1 MNTSFIEAV
10 KRAHIAGTILGD
22 IDESEAVLKE
32 HARDISVFEMKPQCV
47 LFPKYTQ
54 DIVEVMKIAQEYA
67 HLPLAERPSITV
79 RAGGTCM
86 SGGSLTESLV
96 LNLTR
101 YMNHFTMDARSRT
114 LTTDMGVMFK
124 EIEATAAQENL
135 FFGAYISSKDIC
147 GIGGMIGNNASGEK
161 SVRLGATI
169 DNVLGLEVVLHDG
182 TVIKTGVLE
191 DEASALKT
199 LTIKKQ
205 LIDIRTRIGTKLT
218 DAIGEVPKAASGY
231 RLERIDTDITR
242 TDLTPLFVGAQ
253 GTLGVITRAVLK
265 LSPTPA
271 HAKLLV
277 LSIHSLEELPFVLTT
292 VMKARPVAVETFD
305 INTFNKEK
313 LYLKE
318 YTDHCEQ
325 FFSEG
330 VSLIVLA
337 EFAEE
342 THEATIAAATTVKD
356 ALAGKS
362 ITIHD
367 IADSTLYESVWKLR
381 RSSFLAMAQ
390 HNDEGW
396 RAVPCIED
404 IIVPIHA
411 FDKLVPG
418 LLALIEKYKLW
429 YGFHGHIGSGSLRI
443 VPVFDF
449 RKDRHEV
456 VSNII
461 NFTREAIALIKSLH
475 GNMSADHSDGII
487 RTPFLQEFYGDAV
500 YQSFVAVKDVFDP
513 NRIINRNKKV
523 DGTFEMIEKY
533 IQH

>member
-1 MNTSFIEAV
+1 MNIPFIEAV
-10 KRAHIAGTILGD
+10 KRAQIAGTIHGD
-22 IDESEAVLKE
+22 VDQSDSVLTE
-32 HARDISVFEMKPQCV
+32 HSKDISIFEMRPQCV
-47 LFPKYTQ
+47 LFPKYTH
-54 DIVEVMKIAQEYA
+54 DVVEVMKIAQEYA
-67 HLPLAERPSITV
+67 HLPLEERPNITV

-86 SGGSLTESLV
+86 SGGSLSESLV
-96 LNLTR
+96 INLTR
-101 YMNHFTMDARSRT
+101 YMNSYTIHPDTLRMDV
-114 LTTDMGVMFK
+114 DMGVMYK
-124 EIEATAAQENL
+124 AIETEAAKHNL

-182 TVIKTGVLE
+182 TIIRTGVLE
-191 DEASALKT
+191 DEASAVKAIPLK
-199 LTIKKQ
+199 KK
-205 LIDIRTRIGTKLT
+205 LADIRSQIGTKLT

-231 RLERIDTDITR
+231 RLERIDTDVTR

-253 GTLGVITRAVLK
+253 GTLGVILKAVLK
-265 LSPTPA
+265 LHPIPA
-271 HAKLLV
+271 HTKLLV
-277 LSIHSLEELPFVLTT
+277 LSVHSLTELPFILSTI
-292 VMKARPVAVETFD
+292 MKSRPVAVETFD
-305 INTFNKEK
+305 KNTFEKEK
-313 LYLKE
+313 LFLAE
-318 YTDHCEQ
+318 HTHRCEH
-325 FFSEG
+325 FFPEG

-337 EFAEE
+337 EFSED
-342 THEATIAAATTVKD
+342 TDDATSAAASSVEN
-356 ALAGKS
+356 ALAGRD
-362 ITIHD
+362 ITIHNID
-367 IADSTLYESVWKLR
+367 DATLYESVWKLR

-411 FDKLVPG
+411 FDRFIPG

-449 RKDRHEV
+449 RKDKHEV
-456 VSNII
+456 VTNII
-461 NFTREAIALIKSLH
+461 NFTRESIALIKSLH

-487 RTPFLQEFYGDAV
+487 RTPFLKEFYGDAV

-513 NRIINRNKKV
+513 QRIINRNKKV
-523 DGTFEMIEKY
+523 DGTFEMIERY

>member
-10 KRAHIAGTILGD
+10 KRAQIAGTIHGD
-22 IDESEAVLKE
+22 IDESDAVLTE
-32 HARDISVFEMKPQCV
+32 HSKDISVFQIRPQCV
-47 LFPKYTQ
+47 LFPKYTE
-54 DIVEVMKIAQEYA
+54 DIVAVMKIAQEYA
-67 HLPLAERPSITV
+67 NLPIDERPNITV

-86 SGGSLTESLV
+86 SGGSLTDNLV

-101 YMNHFTMDARSRT
+101 YMNHYSINPQARTMQV
-114 LTTDMGVMFK
+114 DMGVMFK
-124 EIEATAAQENL
+124 TIEAEAAQHKL

-182 TVIKTGVLE
+182 TVIHTGVLE
-191 DEASALKT
+191 DEASAFKT
-199 LTIKKQ
+199 LTIKQK
-205 LIDIRTRIGTKLT
+205 LIDIRTQIGTRLT

-242 TDLTPLFVGAQ
+242 TDITPLFVGAQ
-253 GTLGVITRAVLK
+253 GTLGVITKAVLK
-265 LSPTPA
+265 LSPEPL
-271 HAKLLV
+271 HSKLVVLSVHSLTELPLV
-277 LSIHSLEELPFVLTT
+277 LQTI
-292 VMKARPVAVETFD
+292 MKLRPIAVETFD

-313 LYLKE
+313 LFLKE
-318 YTDHCEQ
+318 HTDRCEH
-325 FFSEG
+325 FFPSG

-337 EFAEE
+337 EFDAESDS
-342 THEATIAAATTVKD
+342 TTASTVTALHD
-356 ALAGKS
+356 ALADRP
-362 ITIHD
+362 ITIHN
-367 IADSTLYESVWKLR
+367 IEDSTLYESVWKLR

-404 IIVPIHA
+404 IIVPIHT

-418 LLALIEKYKLW
+418 LLALIEKYQLW

-456 VSNII
+456 VTNII

-487 RTPFLQEFYGDAV
+487 RTPFLKEFYGDAV

-513 NRIINRNKKV
+513 HRIINRNKKV
-523 DGTFEMIEKY
+523 DGTFEMIEQY
-533 IQH
+533 IQK